1 VTVVRAGV
9 AAALAMGL
17 VTVGCGGKDE
27 SKEAA
32 ESEAS
37 TPQQA
42 LTQVRATRAGLT
54 KALSTY
60 RAGDHAAAD
69 RQVGDTYLEHFEQV
83 EGPLEKADK
92 ELNEQLE
99 DGIREELRGKMKADA
114 ATAEVQRLAN
124 EIMAGLDRAEAALR

>member
-1 VTVVRAGV
+1 MTVVRAGV
-9 AAALAMGL
+9 ATALAMGL
-17 VTVGCGGKDE
+17 LSVGCGGKDE
-27 SKEAA
+27 SSETA

-42 LTQVRATRAGLT
+42 LTQVRATREGLT

-60 RAGDHAAAD
+60 RSGDHAAAD

-114 ATAEVQRLAN
+114 STAEVQRLAD
-124 EIMAGLDRAEAALR
+124 ELMAKLDRAEAALR

>member
-1 VTVVRAGV
+1 MTVVRAGV

-17 VTVGCGGKDE
+17 LSVGCGGKDE
-27 SKEAA
+27 PKEAA

-42 LTQVRATRAGLT
+42 LAQVRATRAGLT

-60 RAGDHAAAD
+60 RSGDHAAAD

-99 DGIREELRGKMKADA
+99 DSIREELRSKMKADA
-114 ATAEVQRLAN
+114 ATADVQELGA
-124 EIMAGLDRAEAALR
+124 EIMANLDRAEAALR